1 MNHDHQVTQRA
12 EREQLERL
20 VEEVRA
26 YKQENLLL
34 KVNMDIMVMVM
45 VNMFIM
51 IIVENMVVNGH
62 RLLPTNTIPGG
73 CRETT
78 EVTVKGAKCADEVP
92 CGEAEERP
100 R

>member
-1 MNHDHQVTQRA
+1 MNNDHQVTQRA

-45 VNMFIM
+45 VNMFVM
-51 IIVENMVVNGH
+51 IIIGNMVIDSYQQ
-62 RLLPTNTIPGG
+62 T
-73 CRETT
+73 
-78 EVTVKGAKCADEVP
+78 
-92 CGEAEERP
+92 
-100 R
+100 

>member
-34 KVNMDIMVMVM
+34 KVNMDIMV
-45 VNMFIM
+45 NMFIM
-51 IIVENMVVNGH
+51 IIIENMVVNGH
-62 RLLPTNTIPGG
+62 RLLPTNTNPGG
-73 CRETT
+73 RRETT

>member
-26 YKQENLLL
+26 YKQENILL

-45 VNMFIM
+45 VNMFVM
-51 IIVENMVVNGH
+51 IIIGNMVIDSYQQ
-62 RLLPTNTIPGG
+62 T
-73 CRETT
+73 
-78 EVTVKGAKCADEVP
+78 
-92 CGEAEERP
+92 
-100 R
+100 

>member
-26 YKQENLLL
+26 YKQENILL

-45 VNMFIM
+45 VNMFFM
-51 IIVENMVVNGH
+51 IIIENM
-62 RLLPTNTIPGG
+62 L
-73 CRETT
+73 
-78 EVTVKGAKCADEVP
+78 VTGQWL
-92 CGEAEERP
+92 
-100 R
+100 

>member
-1 MNHDHQVTQRA
+1 MNNDHQVTQRA

-45 VNMFIM
+45 VNMFFM
-51 IIVENMVVNGH
+51 IIIENM
-62 RLLPTNTIPGG
+62 L
-73 CRETT
+73 
-78 EVTVKGAKCADEVP
+78 VTGQWL
-92 CGEAEERP
+92 
-100 R
+100 